1 MIEGLQD
8 GDESI
13 DNMRERE
20 REREKGKVS
29 GKAQGVANE
38 CHHVYQ
44 LNNSPRSCLVCAHP
58 STT

>member
-20 REREKGKVS
+20 RERERERRVRYLEKPK
-29 GKAQGVANE
+29 E
-38 CHHVYQ
+38 
-44 LNNSPRSCLVCAHP
+44 
-58 STT
+58 

>member
-20 REREKGKVS
+20 REKGKVT

-38 CHHVYQ
+38 CHHVY
-44 LNNSPRSCLVCAHP
+44 
-58 STT
+58 

>member
-20 REREKGKVS
+20 RERERRVRYLEKPK
-29 GKAQGVANE
+29 E
-38 CHHVYQ
+38 
-44 LNNSPRSCLVCAHP
+44 
-58 STT
+58 

>member
-20 REREKGKVS
+20 RERERERRVRYLENPK
-29 GKAQGVANE
+29 E
-38 CHHVYQ
+38 
-44 LNNSPRSCLVCAHP
+44 
-58 STT
+58 

>member
-20 REREKGKVS
+20 RERRVRYLENPK
-29 GKAQGVANE
+29 E
-38 CHHVYQ
+38 
-44 LNNSPRSCLVCAHP
+44 
-58 STT
+58 

>member
-20 REREKGKVS
+20 RERERERRV
-29 GKAQGVANE
+29 
-38 CHHVYQ
+38 
-44 LNNSPRSCLVCAHP
+44 R
-58 STT
+58 